1 MTTRSHDTHGGE
13 THDTRPHADE
23 RDVVVQQQTVTPPNL
38 LPAVSPADPLATSI
52 IFDLNRID
60 SHLRAGNPSLTL
72 GFVLLQIIQQ
82 QFGTSIGQPD
92 TMQPPG

>member
-1 MTTRSHDTHGGE
+1 
-13 THDTRPHADE
+13 
-23 RDVVVQQQTVTPPNL
+23 
-38 LPAVSPADPLATSI
+38 
-52 IFDLNRID
+52 
-60 SHLRAGNPSLTL
+60 LRAGNPSLTL